1 MRHSERGTK
10 IIIKSMSWI
19 KKIGLVVLAVFIAI
33 QFIQPARNESGQV
46 LPGDISKIYNIP
58 APAQSVLKN
67 ACYDCHSNQ
76 TNYPF
81 YTNIQPVGWML
92 ARHIKNG
99 KAELNFSE
107 FGSYSIRK
115 QKNKLNSIVNSL
127 KDGTMPL
134 SSYTLVHKNAR
145 LTKDEKAMIIDW
157 ANKTKDSLSLK
168 N

>member
-1 MRHSERGTK
+1 MRHREGRIK
-10 IIIKSMSWI
+10 IKSMSRI
-19 KKIGLVVLAVFIAI
+19 KKIPLVILVVIIAI

-46 LPGDISKIYNIP
+46 LSTDISKTVLVP
-58 APAQSVLKN
+58 ANVQTVLQA
-67 ACYDCHSNQ
+67 ACYDCHSNH

-81 YTNIQPVGWML
+81 YTNIQPVGWIL

-107 FGSYSIRK
+107 FGSYSNRK

-127 KDGTMPL
+127 KDETMPL

-145 LTKDEKAMIIDW
+145 LTKAEKASIIDW

>member
-1 MRHSERGTK
+1 MRHSERRTK
-10 IIIKSMSWI
+10 IKSMSRI
-19 KKIGLVVLAVFIAI
+19 KKIALVILVVIIAI

-46 LPGDISKIYNIP
+46 LQTDISKIYNIP
-58 APAQSVLKN
+58 AQVQSNLKN
-67 ACYDCHSNQ
+67 ACYDCHSNN

-81 YTNIQPVGWML
+81 YTNIQPVGWVL

-107 FGSYSIRK
+107 FGSYSNRK
-115 QKNKLNSIVNSL
+115 QKNKFNSIVNSL

-134 SSYTLVHKNAR
+134 SSYTFIHKNAR
-145 LTKDEKAMIIDW
+145 LAKDEKAMIIDW
-157 ANKTKDSLSLK
+157 AEKTKDSLSLK